1 MNFQVSFRISLSSP
15 AKKPAEILLGTGL
28 HLWMDV
34 GVFPPYQ
41 CCVAQSV
48 NIQCLPVHLKLPFP
62 QQPGNFMNED
72 LCFFY
77 EMSSW
82 IGFLNFYC
90 MYVCYKRVCMCLPE
104 CACGVQR
111 STLWSQ
117 FFFFLPLCRLLG
129 LNSDHVVSVASTFI
143 LSAILPTLSFWEL
156 YFDTNVNRTVY
167 PMLYPVFS

>member
-41 CCVAQSV
+41 CYVAQSM

-62 QQPGNFMNED
+62 QQPANFMNED
-72 LCFFY
+72 LCFLY

-82 IGFLNFYC
+82 ICFLNFYC
-90 MYVCYKRVCMCLPE
+90 MYVCYKHVCLLQACVLARVCM
-104 CACGVQR
+104 
-111 STLWSQ
+111 WSSEVNLMESV
-117 FFFFLPLCRLLG
+117 FFFCHCVGFWDWTQIMWLVWQAPL
-129 LNSDHVVSVASTFI
+129 SS
-143 LSAILPTLSFWEL
+143 
-156 YFDTNVNRTVY
+156 
-167 PMLYPVFS
+167 